1 MKLREIKH
9 CRLAMVG
16 FFFMVLRNASTGEGP
31 SLLPNLTTAEFQ
43 SSVGDF
49 IPRDIR
55 VHRRWATST
64 KVGAEVFHSLGSC
77 SSEANMS
84 SLRQG
89 IRFKQAAR
97 TSASVR

>member
-31 SLLPNLTTAEFQ
+31 SLLPNFGGGEFQ

-49 IPRDIR
+49 IPRDI
-55 VHRRWATST
+55 
-64 KVGAEVFHSLGSC
+64 
-77 SSEANMS
+77 
-84 SLRQG
+84 
-89 IRFKQAAR
+89 
-97 TSASVR
+97 

>member
-31 SLLPNLTTAEFQ
+31 SLLPDLTTAEFQ

-49 IPRDIR
+49 IPRDI
-55 VHRRWATST
+55 
-64 KVGAEVFHSLGSC
+64 
-77 SSEANMS
+77 
-84 SLRQG
+84 
-89 IRFKQAAR
+89 
-97 TSASVR
+97 